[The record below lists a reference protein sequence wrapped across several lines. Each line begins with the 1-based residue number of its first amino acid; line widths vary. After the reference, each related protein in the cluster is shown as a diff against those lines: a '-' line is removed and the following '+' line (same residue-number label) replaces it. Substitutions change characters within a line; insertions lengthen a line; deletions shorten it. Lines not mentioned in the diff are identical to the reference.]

1 MKYFQFVFFLLVC
14 SGTGSVNASV
24 VPAFPAHSAFLMT
37 ETPQDTTIAPIREP
51 GQRTSQVA
59 IGFAGAALG
68 LAALYGMFIA
78 GGGVLIALAVI
89 ACLVGLIAGLISLA
103 QTKKKTKSRKRGV
116 AAVLMSLILL
126 GIGVWQG
133 GNALDQG

>member
-1 MKYFQFVFFLLVC
+1 
-14 SGTGSVNASV
+14 
-24 VPAFPAHSAFLMT
+24 
-37 ETPQDTTIAPIREP
+37 
-51 GQRTSQVA
+51 
-59 IGFAGAALG
+59 
-68 LAALYGMFIA
+68 MFIA